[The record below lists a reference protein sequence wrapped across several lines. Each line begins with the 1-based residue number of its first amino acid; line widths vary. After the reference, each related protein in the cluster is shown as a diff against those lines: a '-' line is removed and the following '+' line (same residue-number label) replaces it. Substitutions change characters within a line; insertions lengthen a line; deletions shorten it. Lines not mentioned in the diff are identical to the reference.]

1 VYEGSIVEYI
11 SAKGS
16 KRLAYVVRKQG
27 AHLDVVNELNKSFSI
42 PLYRVATYIN
52 EKFEYRD
59 LLKLTA
65 DLDNLKHEQAHSVW
79 KSLISSVRLL
89 LGNYWGL
96 LSIDF

>member
-1 VYEGSIVEYI
+1 MYEGCIVEYI
-11 SAKGS
+11 SVKGS

-27 AHLDVVNELNKSFSI
+27 AHLDVINELNKSFSI

-65 DLDNLKHEQAHSVW
+65 DLDNLKHEQAHGVW
-79 KSLISSVRLL
+79 MSLITSVRFI
-89 LGNYWGL
+89 G
-96 LSIDF
+96 